1 MNKIFKKSK
10 IKNYVKLKQTII
22 QIKECVTMVEI
33 NLNFDSRSNKIVLF
47 QKKKVIKSYV
57 INRGVICELNN
68 KYG

>member
-1 MNKIFKKSK
+1 M
-10 IKNYVKLKQTII
+10 
-22 QIKECVTMVEI
+22 MEI

-68 KYG
+68 KFG